1 MRVGEQRVG
10 CVYVYIYIYKIKEGV
25 VVYKLRY
32 NSLGQVHKVP
42 S

>member
-25 VVYKLRY
+25 VVYIT
-32 NSLGQVHKVP
+32 V
-42 S
+42 